1 MQWKA
6 CSRVADGVASPR
18 RDCQKYCL
26 SDCSFEQVNT
36 LIRSV
41 LLMAAILCGLAFAPA
56 HAEQAIQLAQ
66 AAPVQPAPA
75 QPSTPAP
82 APADSSA
89 PAPQPD
95 QPAADAS
102 QQQAPDEPAGNVV
115 TLKGNATVTRNGMT
129 GPLKLQDEIFKGDVL
144 QTAKNST
151 LGVTFSDDTTL
162 NLSASS
168 RVVVDN
174 FVYQEGAKDN
184 AALINVTRGTM
195 AFVAAAVAKTGDMKI
210 ETPTATLGIR
220 GTTGVVEV
228 PEGAAASAANANNVG
243 IKLYPDADGRV
254 GRIDVRGRDG
264 APLGM
269 LTQGASGFTV
279 RGTMVPGFGM
289 RMSAMPMVM
298 SAQMIARDRGFMQ
311 RVHTMQ
317 GIGRGIVMQQRT
329 FRMQNP
335 NRPPAFGRP
344 GFNQGGQRGGL
355 NQPGNRFGNQPGLN
369 QPGQRGQPGL
379 NQPGQRQQPGLNQ
392 PGQRGQP
399 EMNRPGQLNQP
410 GQPNRPG
417 LNQPG
422 QPGRPGLQN
431 APGQRGN
438 LQPGMQRQP
447 GLANQP
453 GLQRGPGTPPPP
465 GGFQRTPGAPG
476 QFGSRPPLPN
486 RPGLANQPGLANR
499 PAIQQPGIPGG
510 LQRPA
515 AAPGGSALQGAG
527 GLLNRLGVPGRL
539 GIPQV
544 PTAAPR
550 PGQPA
555 VPALQKKPPLLPKDK
570 QLPKELLR

>member
-1 MQWKA
+1 
-6 CSRVADGVASPR
+6 
-18 RDCQKYCL
+18 
-26 SDCSFEQVNT
+26 
-36 LIRSV
+36 
-41 LLMAAILCGLAFAPA
+41 
-56 HAEQAIQLAQ
+56 
-66 AAPVQPAPA
+66 
-75 QPSTPAP
+75 
-82 APADSSA
+82 
-89 PAPQPD
+89 
-95 QPAADAS
+95 
-102 QQQAPDEPAGNVV
+102 VV

-144 QTAKNST
+144 QTAKNAT
-151 LGVTFSDDTTL
+151 LGVTFNDDTTL

-174 FVYQEGAKDN
+174 FVYQDGGKDN

-228 PEGAAASAANANNVG
+228 PEGTATAANANNVG

-298 SAQMIARDRGFMQ
+298 SAQMVARDRGFMQ

-317 GIGRGIVMQQRT
+317 GIGRGIVMQQRN

-335 NRPPAFGRP
+335 NRPPAFGRS
-344 GFNQGGQRGGL
+344 GFNQGGQRGGGF
-355 NQPGNRFGNQPGLN
+355 NQPGNRFGNQPGSQPGNRLGNQPGLN

-379 NQPGQRQQPGLNQ
+379 NQPGQRGQPGI
-392 PGQRGQP
+392 
-399 EMNRPGQLNQP
+399 NRPGQINQP
-410 GQPNRPG
+410 GQPNRPD

-431 APGQRGN
+431 QPGQRGS
-438 LQPGMQRQP
+438 LQPGMPRQP

-453 GLQRGPGTPPPP
+453 GLPRGPGAPPP
-465 GGFQRTPGAPG
+465 GGFQRPPGAPG
-476 QFGSRPPLPN
+476 QFGSRPSLPN
-486 RPGLANQPGLANR
+486 RQGLANQPGLANR
-499 PAIQQPGIPGG
+499 PAIQPSGIPGG

-555 VPALQKKPPLLPKDK
+555 VPALQKKPPQLPKGK
-570 QLPKELLR
+570 PLPKELLR

>member
-1 MQWKA
+1 MQWKV
-6 CSRVADGVASPR
+6 CSSVADGVASPC

-26 SDCSFEQVNT
+26 SDCSFEQVNI
-36 LIRSV
+36 LIRSA

-56 HAEQAIQLAQ
+56 HAEQTFQLAQ
-66 AAPVQPAPA
+66 ATPAPPVPA
-75 QPSTPAP
+75 QPATP

-89 PAPQPD
+89 QPA
-95 QPAADAS
+95 QPAADAA
-102 QQQAPDEPAGNVV
+102 QQASDEPAGNVV
-115 TLKGNATVTRNGMT
+115 TLKGNATVTRGGMT
-129 GPLKLQDEIFKGDVL
+129 GPLKLQDEIFKGDIL

-151 LGVTFSDDTTL
+151 LGVTFTDDTTL

-174 FVYQEGAKDN
+174 FIFQDGGKDN

-228 PEGAAASAANANNVG
+228 PEGATADANNVG

-317 GIGRGIVMQQRT
+317 GLGRNIVMQQRT

-344 GFNQGGQRGGL
+344 GFNQGGQRGGF
-355 NQPGNRFGNQPGLN
+355 NQPGNRLGNQPGLN

-379 NQPGQRQQPGLNQ
+379 NQPGQRGQPGI
-392 PGQRGQP
+392 
-399 EMNRPGQLNQP
+399 NRPGQLNQT

-431 APGQRGN
+431 PPGQRGN

-453 GLQRGPGTPPPP
+453 GLPRGPGAQPP
-465 GGFQRTPGAPG
+465 GGIQRPPGAPG

-486 RPGLANQPGLANR
+486 QPGFANR
-499 PAIQQPGIPGG
+499 PAIQQPGIAGG

-515 AAPGGSALQGAG
+515 AVPGGSALQGAG

-539 GIPQV
+539 GVPQV

-555 VPALQKKPPLLPKDK
+555 VPALQKKPPQLPKDK

>member
-1 MQWKA
+1 M
-6 CSRVADGVASPR
+6 
-18 RDCQKYCL
+18 
-26 SDCSFEQVNT
+26 
-36 LIRSV
+36 
-41 LLMAAILCGLAFAPA
+41 
-56 HAEQAIQLAQ
+56 HAEQSIRVAQ
-66 AAPVQPAPA
+66 AAPAQPAPVPPA
-75 QPSTPAP
+75 SPAP
-82 APADSSA
+82 AT
-89 PAPQPD
+89 QPD
-95 QPAADAS
+95 PSATPAQPGPSAADAAQ
-102 QQQAPDEPAGNVV
+102 QQQASDEPAGNVV
-115 TLKGNATVTRNGMT
+115 TLKGSATVTRGGMI
-129 GPLKLQDEIFKGDVL
+129 GPLKLQDEIFKGDIL
-144 QTAKNST
+144 QTDTNAT
-151 LGVTFSDDTTL
+151 LGVTFNDDTTL

-174 FVYQEGAKDN
+174 FVYQSGAKDN

-210 ETPTATLGIR
+210 ETPAATLGIR

-228 PEGAAASAANANNVG
+228 PEGAAAGTASASNVG

-269 LTQGASGFTV
+269 LTQAASGFTV
-279 RGTMVPGFGM
+279 RGMMVPGFGM
-289 RMSAMPMVM
+289 RMSATPMVM

-317 GIGRGIVMQQRT
+317 GIGRNIVRQQRD

-344 GFNQGGQRGGL
+344 GYNRGAPQRGGF
-355 NQPGNRFGNQPGLN
+355 NQPGNRLGNQPGNPPGNRPGLN
-369 QPGQRGQPGL
+369 QPGQRGQPG
-379 NQPGQRQQPGLNQ
+379 
-392 PGQRGQP
+392 
-399 EMNRPGQLNQP
+399 MNRPGQHGQPGMNRPGQFNQP

-453 GLQRGPGTPPPP
+453 GLPREPGAQPP
-465 GGFQRTPGAPG
+465 GRFQRPPGAPG
-476 QFGSRPPLPN
+476 QFGSRPPIPS
-486 RPGLANQPGLANR
+486 QPGLPNR
-499 PAIQQPGIPGG
+499 PAIQQGGMPGG

-539 GIPQV
+539 GVPQV

-550 PGQPA
+550 TGQPA
-555 VPALQKKPPLLPKDK
+555 VPALQKKPPQLPKDR

>member
-1 MQWKA
+1 MQWKV
-6 CSRVADGVASPR
+6 CSGLADGVASPCR
-18 RDCQKYCL
+18 GCQKYCL
-26 SDCSFEQVNT
+26 SDCSFEQVNI
-36 LIRSV
+36 LIRSA
-41 LLMAAILCGLAFAPA
+41 LLIAAILCGLAPA
-56 HAEQAIQLAQ
+56 HAEQIIQLAQ
-66 AAPVQPAPA
+66 AAPAQTAPPQPAAPA
-75 QPSTPAP
+75 QP
-82 APADSSA
+82 PADSSA
-89 PAPQPD
+89 QPVQPAP
-95 QPAADAS
+95 DAS
-102 QQQAPDEPAGNVV
+102 QQASDEPAGNVV
-115 TLKGNATVTRNGMT
+115 TLKGSATVTRGGMT

-144 QTAKNST
+144 QTSKSST
-151 LGVTFSDDTTL
+151 LGVTFNDDTTL

-174 FVYQEGAKDN
+174 FVYQDGGKDN

-228 PEGAAASAANANNVG
+228 PEGATAGAADANNVG

-317 GIGRGIVMQQRT
+317 GMGRNIVMQQRN
-329 FRMQNP
+329 FRIQNP

-344 GFNQGGQRGGL
+344 GFNQGGPQRGGF
-355 NQPGNRFGNQPGLN
+355 NQPGNRFGNQPGNQPSLN

-379 NQPGQRQQPGLNQ
+379 NQPGQRGQPGL
-392 PGQRGQP
+392 
-399 EMNRPGQLNQP
+399 NRPGQLNQP

-422 QPGRPGLQN
+422 QPRQPGLQN
-431 APGQRGN
+431 QPGQRGN
-438 LQPGMQRQP
+438 LQPGLQRQP
-447 GLANQP
+447 GLVNQP
-453 GLQRGPGTPPPP
+453 GLPRGPGAPPP
-465 GGFQRTPGAPG
+465 GGMQRPPGAPG

-486 RPGLANQPGLANR
+486 QPGLASPGLANR
-499 PAIQQPGIPGG
+499 PAIQQGGMPGG

-570 QLPKELLR
+570 QLPKELVR

>member
-1 MQWKA
+1 M
-6 CSRVADGVASPR
+6 
-18 RDCQKYCL
+18 
-26 SDCSFEQVNT
+26 
-36 LIRSV
+36 IRSV
-41 LLMAAILCGLAFAPA
+41 LLMAAILCGLAFTPA
-56 HAEQAIQLAQ
+56 HAEQSIRVAQ
-66 AAPVQPAPA
+66 AAPAQPAAPA
-75 QPSTPAP
+75 PSTPS
-82 APADSSA
+82 ADSTT
-89 PAPQPD
+89 PATTPSPTD
-95 QPAADAS
+95 QPAADAN
-102 QQQAPDEPAGNVV
+102 QQASDEPAGNVV
-115 TLKGNATVTRNGMT
+115 TLKGSATVTRGGMT
-129 GPLKLQDEIFKGDVL
+129 GPLKVQDEIFKGDIL
-144 QTAKNST
+144 QTDKNAT
-151 LGVTFSDDTTL
+151 LGVTFNDDTTL

-174 FVYQEGAKDN
+174 FVYQNGAKDN

-228 PEGAAASAANANNVG
+228 PEGVTAGTANASNVG
-243 IKLYPDADGRV
+243 VKLYPDADGKV

-269 LTQGASGFTV
+269 LTQAASGFTV
-279 RGTMVPGFGM
+279 RGMMVPGFGM
-289 RMSAMPMVM
+289 RMSATPMVM

-317 GIGRGIVMQQRT
+317 GIGRNIVRQQRD

-344 GFNQGGQRGGL
+344 GNNRGAPQRGGF
-355 NQPGNRFGNQPGLN
+355 NQPGNRPGNQPRNQPGLN

-379 NQPGQRQQPGLNQ
+379 NP

-399 EMNRPGQLNQP
+399 GLNRPGQLNQP
-410 GQPNRPG
+410 GQPR
-417 LNQPG
+417 Q
-422 QPGRPGLQN
+422 PGLQN
-431 APGQRGN
+431 APGQRGS
-438 LQPGMQRQP
+438 LQPGMQRPP

-453 GLQRGPGTPPPP
+453 GLRRDPGAPPP
-465 GGFQRTPGAPG
+465 GGFQRAPGAPG
-476 QFGSRPPLPN
+476 QFGSRP
-486 RPGLANQPGLANR
+486 NQPGLANR
-499 PAIQQPGIPGG
+499 PAIRQGGIPGG

-527 GLLNRLGVPGRL
+527 GLLNRLGVPNRL

-550 PGQPA
+550 AGQPA
-555 VPALQKKPPLLPKDK
+555 VPALQKKPPQLPKNK